1 MLNKILRIIKVK
13 VFVKEIRFTTSDGKA
28 HSIDVN
34 MDFEHPDSLR
44 WFSENMLNVYAASHH
59 YGMPSTLN
67 FQYQYKCGRFT
78 RVLLRLMKS
87 PWLSII
93 SPTV

>member
-13 VFVKEIRFTTSDGKA
+13 VFVTEIRFTTSDGKD

-34 MDFEHPDSLR
+34 MAFEHPYSLR
-44 WFSENMLNVYAASHH
+44 WYAENLLNVYAASHH
-59 YGMPSTLN
+59 YGMPSNLDY
-67 FQYQYKCGRFT
+67 QYQYKCGRFT
-78 RVLLRLMKS
+78 RLLLRLLKS